1 MASSWTV
8 CPLNIVVPKDF
19 KISSFPVTSLC
30 LEMYT
35 KWETLNFNYLIFI
48 YVLFSIDDIT
58 SFCNEKIETTT
69 DKIIYLLTTK
79 SKTTTSLS

>member
-1 MASSWTV
+1 M
-8 CPLNIVVPKDF
+8 I
-19 KISSFPVTSLC
+19 
-30 LEMYT
+30 
-35 KWETLNFNYLIFI
+35 LIFI